1 MTMLEKDIE
10 RILVS
15 EAQIHDICV
24 RLGKQITQDYAGK
37 KPLIVGLLKGCMPF
51 MAELIKHIDLYCE
64 IELMGVSSYH
74 GGISSSADIKITKD
88 LDASVANRHVL
99 IAEDIVDTGKTLDVI
114 SKLLYHRGAASVEVV
129 TLLDKPES
137 PSLPNTSEPS
147 FPKRSSSGSGST
159 STKCTG
165 TCRSSASSN
174 PKSTE
179 KTKTPVRRS
188 NQWPTPTTPNN
199 PQENRPTTGLPI

>member
-129 TLLDKPES
+129 TLLDKPEGRVI
-137 PSLPNTSEPS
+137 PFIPKYVGTVIPKAFVVGFGLDFDEMYRNLPFIGVLKPEVYRKN
-147 FPKRSSSGSGST
+147 
-159 STKCTG
+159 
-165 TCRSSASSN
+165 
-174 PKSTE
+174 
-179 KTKTPVRRS
+179 
-188 NQWPTPTTPNN
+188 
-199 PQENRPTTGLPI
+199 